1 MVTGR
6 QPCGTGLGTPWHPGF
21 CRRLSHLALPCAHFS
36 EKAGPGMGSGAEIP
50 FPGLPSTSAQFQV
63 RTLNAEGHPLWQWGH
78 LRQQALAL
86 GPRPL
91 SALESLLSFISAIH
105 LKLQQARE
113 HGCAC
118 LATSSKACADP
129 AEGLD
134 AKGELVSLAHPS
146 PLSGPIQSMKLG
158 REQRGKEGFPR
169 PTKRWEQEVPF
180 LPILCESNVEH
191 SGKAAFQNQVFCG
204 ETPFWSQLPEVFS

>member
-63 RTLNAEGHPLWQWGH
+63 RTWNAEGHPLWQWGH

-91 SALESLLSFISAIH
+91 SALESLLSF
-105 LKLQQARE
+105 
-113 HGCAC
+113 
-118 LATSSKACADP
+118 TSSFSRHGNMDALALLPP
-129 AEGLD
+129 AKPVQTPLR
-134 AKGELVSLAHPS
+134 AWMPRVSWYLWRIPHHC
-146 PLSGPIQSMKLG
+146 LGP
-158 REQRGKEGFPR
+158 
-169 PTKRWEQEVPF
+169 
-180 LPILCESNVEH
+180 
-191 SGKAAFQNQVFCG
+191 
-204 ETPFWSQLPEVFS
+204 FSL